1 MGPDADVNRQVEK
14 SLLINFLSIKVCDAT
29 RALSLRGQPQREQRA
44 EILTKGWPNQA
55 IKTGR
60 GPPDTTI
67 RRRGIMC
74 SVGDSNRKQVE
85 IMRKEGTK
93 EERSMRTGAA

>member
-29 RALSLRGQPQREQRA
+29 RALSLRGNRREQRA

-85 IMRKEGTK
+85 IMRKVEGTK
-93 EERSMRTGAA
+93 E